1 MNTNV
6 IAKMGGTVACLAATL
21 ALAAFPEAAVAQER
35 PYTEGTVWDVSYV
48 RTAPGQFD
56 GYLRDLAAHWK
67 RFNDE
72 AIRQGHIVSYKI
84 LSAEPGSPND
94 WDLMLLIEYPN
105 MAALD
110 DAAAKFDPIVAQV
123 FGSIPASEQATVE
136 RSQLREILGGKLAR
150 ELELK

>member
-1 MNTNV
+1 MSRKVNRAIPFMAIV
-6 IAKMGGTVACLAATL
+6 LAAL
-21 ALAAFPEAAVAQER
+21 ALPTDGVAQER

-56 GYLRDLAAHWK
+56 AYLRDLTAHWK
-67 RFNDE
+67 RVNDE

-84 LSAEPGSPND
+84 LTAQPSDRDD
-94 WDLMLLIEYPN
+94 WNLMLLVEYPN

-110 DAAAKFDPIVAQV
+110 NAAEKFDPLVAQV
-123 FGSIPASEQATVE
+123 FGSIPASEEATVE

-150 ELELK
+150 ELRLR

>member
-1 MNTNV
+1 MKTKISRAMPFMV
-6 IAKMGGTVACLAATL
+6 IALVMLAVPT
-21 ALAAFPEAAVAQER
+21 EGIAQER

-56 GYLRDLAAHWK
+56 AYLRDLTAHWK
-67 RFNDE
+67 RVNDE

-84 LSAEPGSPND
+84 LTAEPSDRDD
-94 WDLMLLIEYPN
+94 WNLMLLVEYPN

-110 DAAAKFDPIVAQV
+110 NAAEKFDPLVARV
-123 FGSIPASEQATVE
+123 FGSIPASEEATVE

-150 ELELK
+150 ELRLR